1 MDRND
6 QFVTKHP
13 TIGSETL
20 MNMGRLRGVRVKLFA
35 LLTSSPLDDPG
46 KKKIVAPP
54 EVPRLLYI
62 IL

>member
-20 MNMGRLRGVRVKLFA
+20 MSMRRLRGVRVKLFA
-35 LLTSSPLDDPG
+35 LLTRG
-46 KKKIVAPP
+46 RGFYAG
-54 EVPRLLYI
+54 LLQS
-62 IL
+62 